1 MNANRKLNL
10 PNTLFILSITAAIL
24 LLGIITLFETRD
36 TLDLFSNDVSRNS
49 TNANFT
55 GQIQSILGNALALW
69 VGVWLSYG
77 LHSLLSVRLDGDDEV
92 LSTIEEARRI
102 KRNARQQSLQ
112 LLERISADN

>member
-1 MNANRKLNL
+1 MNASRKLNL

-24 LLGIITLFETRD
+24 LLGIITLLETRE
-36 TLDLFSNDVSRNS
+36 TLGLFSNDAPRNS
-49 TNANFT
+49 ISAGFNS
-55 GQIQSILGNALALW
+55 QIQSILGNALALL

-112 LLERISADN
+112 LLERISAEN